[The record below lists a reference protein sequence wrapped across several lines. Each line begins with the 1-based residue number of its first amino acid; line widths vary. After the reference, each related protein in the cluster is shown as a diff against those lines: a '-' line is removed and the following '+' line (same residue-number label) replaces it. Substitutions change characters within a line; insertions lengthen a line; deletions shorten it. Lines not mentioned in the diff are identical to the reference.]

1 MYIGYKSVKNAVGGV
16 VVGGTK
22 HAHNKHTVIIES
34 DDADQKYT
42 IKYKVIGGEKWILG
56 DDEISAL
63 SPTPI
68 SLAGVVSIQVTA
80 FTDEGAGDPHVP
92 DWQPSDSPFNV
103 IIITEDIG
111 CQ

>member
-16 VVGGTK
+16 VV
-22 HAHNKHTVIIES
+22 
-34 DDADQKYT
+34 D
-42 IKYKVIGGEKWILG
+42 
-56 DDEISAL
+56 
-63 SPTPI
+63 
-68 SLAGVVSIQVTA
+68 SIQVTA
-80 FTDEGAGDPHVP
+80 FTDEGGGEPHVP